1 MDRNLLKGIFIRKPA
16 KFFLEDQPVPGHTH
30 RGLLAVEGLATTGQ
44 SPNTIYQKQISINS
58 AIATMYKRDSGVAL
72 NVKHA
77 LSYQTSG
84 IRNQDTLA
92 GAMANQKSPQY
103 EIQEVDSM
111 IEMESLIEDGMF
123 SVASMDPKT
132 SSFELRRK
140 QNNPR
145 EEEEEEGDQI
155 MGTSENNLEN
165 AIQKFGSRHIFYN
178 KVRRAEEQQ
187 QRPEMAE
194 DRLPTPFNRSSD
206 S

>member
-58 AIATMYKRDSGVAL
+58 AIATMHKRDSGVAL
-72 NVKHA
+72 QVKHA
-77 LSYQTSG
+77 LSYQKSG
-84 IRNQDTLA
+84 IRNQDSL
-92 GAMANQKSPQY
+92 GGGMANQKSPEY

-140 QNNPR
+140 PHDHAR
-145 EEEEEEGDQI
+145 EEEEEDDQI

-165 AIQKFGSRHIFYN
+165 AIQ
-178 KVRRAEEQQ
+178 
-187 QRPEMAE
+187 
-194 DRLPTPFNRSSD
+194 
-206 S
+206 